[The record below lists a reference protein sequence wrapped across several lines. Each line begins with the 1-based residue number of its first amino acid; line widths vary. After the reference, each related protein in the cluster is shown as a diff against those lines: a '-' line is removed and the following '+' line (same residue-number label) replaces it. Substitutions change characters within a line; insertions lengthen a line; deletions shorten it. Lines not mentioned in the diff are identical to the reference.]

1 MNRRARK
8 RDTETID
15 YFDLAKKKLAS
26 IDVNQLKS
34 VVLNEWKSVVLNEW
48 HALPRLH
55 QKLLAGIVPVV
66 LILMIIPLPDSPT
79 TEPEVE
85 NKAPAQRVEL
95 SLNAKGLS
103 QQSSTTSP
111 AAPAPKTLRTSAWT
125 EYVVRDGDT
134 LSQVFRNNDLS
145 VSDLNALVKIEG
157 IDRPLSHIT
166 KGQLIRYKLN
176 AKGELDI
183 LQLERDGDSVMFF
196 RVSTG
201 GFARSQ

>member
-26 IDVNQLKS
+26 IDVNEL
-34 VVLNEWKSVVLNEW
+34 KSVVLNEW

-66 LILMIIPLPDSPT
+66 LILMIIPLPDSKT
-79 TEPEVE
+79 TEPELE
-85 NKAPAQRVEL
+85 IKAPAQRVEL

-103 QQSSTTSP
+103 QQSSTKSP

-125 EYVVRDGDT
+125 EYVVSDGDT

-183 LQLERDGDSVMFF
+183 LQLERDGESVMFF

>member
-26 IDVNQLKS
+26 IDVNEL
-34 VVLNEWKSVVLNEW
+34 KSVVLNEW

-66 LILMIIPLPDSPT
+66 LILMIIPLPDSQT
-79 TEPEVE
+79 TEPELE
-85 NKAPAQRVEL
+85 IKAPAQRVEL

-103 QQSSTTSP
+103 QQSSTKSP

-125 EYVVRDGDT
+125 EYVVSDGDT

-183 LQLERDGDSVMFF
+183 LQLERDGESVMFF

>member
-8 RDTETID
+8 RETETVD
-15 YFDLAKKKLAS
+15 YFEIAKKKLAS
-26 IDVNQLKS
+26 IDVKEIQKIKS
-34 VVLNEWKSVVLNEW
+34 AVLQEW

-55 QKLLAGIVPVV
+55 QKLLTAIVPVV
-66 LILMIIPLPDSPT
+66 LILMIIPLPDSQPID
-79 TEPEVE
+79 PDVE
-85 NKAPAQRVEL
+85 TSAVPQRVEL

-103 QQSSTTSP
+103 QQSSSTSA
-111 AAPAPKTLRTSAWT
+111 AAPVPKTLRTSAWT
-125 EYVVRDGDT
+125 EYVIKDGDT

-145 VSDLNALVKIEG
+145 VADLNALVKIEG

-183 LQLERDGDSVMFF
+183 LQLERGGESVMFF
-196 RVSTG
+196 RLSTG